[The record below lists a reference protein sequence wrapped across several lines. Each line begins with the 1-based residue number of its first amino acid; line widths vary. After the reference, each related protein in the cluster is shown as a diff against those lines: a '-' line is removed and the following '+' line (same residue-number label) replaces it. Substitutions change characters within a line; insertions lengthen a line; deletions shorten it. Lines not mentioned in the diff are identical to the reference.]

1 MEKDI
6 EEFRNFEKFRI
17 EMLGKDLT
25 PLPFSDTGELETKK
39 SEVVSEPKE
48 KVELYNPK
56 DWDVNVDGIFVNQIN
71 IKTNKIIENS
81 VNFYDTVNFEVANG
95 KFLHLKPNDDLNTD
109 IWIDMSIY
117 LPGDSSEGVYLVNQ
131 PNLLGII

>member
-25 PLPFSDTGELETKK
+25 PLPVDTGELETKK

-56 DWDVNVDGIFVNQIN
+56 NWDVNVDGIFVNQIN

-81 VNFYDTVNFEVANG
+81 VNFYDTVNFTLVANIG

-117 LPGDSSEGVYLVNQ
+117 LPR
-131 PNLLGII
+131 